1 MLVGKLI
8 ASARLALQ
16 TQEVAARDLQER
28 DRFAE
33 AANLL
38 RTHERLLRQAY
49 PHALLKAFAAVGG
62 GKSAVAES
70 AAGVHFDQL
79 ELMDESQ
86 VHSMVTLARVQ
97 QAVTLATESSL
108 ADLNTLVSSALG
120 LTQVQPEANAL
131 RPESYVLALQEV
143 VAQTQVG
150 YRIQSLWVNA
160 MANTLGQEL
169 RTLYVGLVARLRQ
182 DGVLG
187 APYAMPQSVATAV
200 VSSGAVSQGAAKAA
214 VKDQAVLTLDKLRR
228 LLSGEL
234 TASPAASRVEQF
246 AAQFSQQFEGA
257 VAPTD
262 TTQTDY
268 DTTLPAA
275 LEALTEMK
283 QVDRVVHN
291 LELRRG
297 RAFNPQEAE
306 GNSVEARRQALR
318 REAKDVAQALSLEV
332 MSLMVDNMAHAPQLL
347 EPVRQVIRDMEP
359 ALLRLA
365 LVDPRFFTDKQHPAR
380 RLLQALTHQSLAF
393 ESETATGFD
402 VFHQGLQSTL
412 QSLDRSEALSAD
424 AFDDKLRALQNE
436 WALATR
442 ASQHDRDTAVEVLRH
457 AEARNLLAEKV
468 ARSIAAHPDSAQV
481 PAVVIDFLCG
491 PWAQVVAQ
499 ARIKHGAGSASA
511 EKFEALIPALLWSAH
526 PVLARANPAKLT
538 RLVPRLLATLR
549 EGLETIHFPGTGSG
563 EFLEALMAIHQQVF
577 RPSTPAVSAP
587 TAAVAALERA
597 WPVDDGNPWMA
608 PEEAAASNFVGLDGD
623 SVLPE
628 TANEPL
634 LPEMLIAMEPPAQDA
649 AAELPLGSWVE
660 MWSNGQWARMQ
671 LTWASP
677 HGTLFLFTGVFGT
690 TQSMSRR
697 LRDKLVAKGKLRLLS
712 GQAFVDGAL
721 DAVAQTAVRNSMD
734 TSF

>member
-1 MLVGKLI
+1 MGKLI

-16 TQEVAARDLQER
+16 TQEVTSRDLQER

-49 PHALLKAFAAVGG
+49 PQALLKAFAAVGG

-70 AAGVHFDQL
+70 AVGVHFDQL

-86 VHSMVTLARVQ
+86 VHSTVTLARVQ
-97 QAVTLATESSL
+97 QVVTLATESSL
-108 ADLNTLVSSALG
+108 AELNTLVSSALG
-120 LTQVQPEANAL
+120 LPQVQPEANAL
-131 RPESYVLALQEV
+131 RPESYVLALQDV
-143 VAQTQVG
+143 VAQTQAG
-150 YRIQSLWVNA
+150 YRVQSLWVNA
-160 MANTLGQEL
+160 MSNTLGQEL
-169 RTLYVGLVARLRQ
+169 RALYAGLIARLRQ
-182 DGVLG
+182 EGVVG
-187 APYAMPQSVATAV
+187 APYAMTQSATANV
-200 VSSGAVSQGAAKAA
+200 VPAGAVSPGVAPAAGKNE
-214 VKDQAVLTLDKLRR
+214 AVLTLDKLRR

-257 VAPTD
+257 VAPAD
-262 TTQTDY
+262 TAHTDY

-283 QVDRVVHN
+283 QVDRVVHS
-291 LELRRG
+291 LEQRRG
-297 RAFNPQEAE
+297 RVFNPQEVE
-306 GNSVEARRQALR
+306 GSSLEARRQALR

-332 MSLMVDNMAHAPQLL
+332 MTLMVDNMAHAPQLL

-393 ESETATGFD
+393 ESESATGFD

-412 QSLDRSEALSAD
+412 QSLDRSETPSAE
-424 AFDDKLRALQNE
+424 AFEDKLHALQNE
-436 WALATR
+436 WALAAR
-442 ASQHDRDTAVEVLRH
+442 ATQQNRDTAVEVLRH

-468 ARSIAAHPDSAQV
+468 ARSIEAHPDSGQV

-499 ARIKHGAGSASA
+499 ARIKQGAGSASA

-526 PVLARANPAKLT
+526 PVLAHANPAKLT

-549 EGLETIHFPGTGSG
+549 EGLETIHFPGTRSG
-563 EFLEALMAIHQQVF
+563 EFLEALMGIHQQVF
-577 RPSTPAVSAP
+577 RPSAQVPSASTQVGAGPAH
-587 TAAVAALERA
+587 ERERPA
-597 WPVDDGNPWMA
+597 HDGNPWMA

-628 TANEPL
+628 TSNEPL
-634 LPEMLIAMEPPAQDA
+634 LPEMLIAIEPPALDA

-660 MWSNGQWARMQ
+660 MWNNGQWARMQ

-697 LRDKLVAKGKLRLLS
+697 LRDKLVANGKLRLLS

-734 TSF
+734 TGY